1 MSDNTLYKYPKELR
15 KELLEILRKIKLLES
30 KAPKETESK
39 VGSNGREVE
48 LRTFEGYIQWRYIN
62 STWINLISIAEITGP
77 QGIPGTPG
85 TPGGDGQEIQLR
97 VDSGYIQWKYE
108 DDVSWTNLV
117 LLEDLKGDTGETGAA
132 GQSIHHTSF
141 TSTTAISGFSNEP
154 GETDTYT
161 VWGDV
166 GETINLGTFDVYN
179 GNDGVDGTDGTNG
192 TNGVGVPIGGTTGQV
207 LAKKTDDDF
216 DTEWIT
222 ASIGVVTLLLSLSV
236 DSWWGLGVFNF
247 SASTIVLAE

>member
-108 DDVSWTNLV
+108 SEVDWTNLIE
-117 LLEDLKGDTGETGAA
+117 LIELE
-132 GQSIHHTSF
+132 GQGIDHVSF
-141 TSTTAISGFSNEP
+141 TSTTALSGFPNEP

-179 GNDGVDGTDGTNG
+179 GNDGIDGTDGTNG
-192 TNGVGVPIGGTTGQV
+192 TNGVGVPIGGTTGQALV
-207 LAKKTDDDF
+207 KKTNADY
-216 DTEWIT
+216 DTEW
-222 ASIGVVTLLLSLSV
+222 ATLGAVLGLTEVSFFNLELLSDITPLSNLSV
-236 DSWWGLGVFNF
+236 IVSL
-247 SASTIVLAE
+247 STV